1 MKVKL
6 TENQLQK
13 CILMEFAN
21 NLRTSGE
28 SNSYNSIADGNS
40 ERNPYHKQIE
50 ANKKLLQRFLSTNGR
65 IMTNIDNGRDYLV
78 FEIGQ
83 LASLMGKR
91 FCMCQLFKDNKPF
104 GAIYNKPLSLFK
116 EKMQ

>member
-13 CILMEFAN
+13 CILVELASVIGHEEN
-21 NLRTSGE
+21 H
-28 SNSYNSIADGNS
+28 YNPIADGNAV
-40 ERNPYHKQIE
+40 RNPYTKQIE
-50 ANKKLLQRFLSTNGR
+50 ANKKLLQRFLTTNGR
-65 IMTNIDNGRDYLV
+65 VMVNIDNGRDYLV

-91 FCMCQLFKDNKPF
+91 FCMCQLMKDNKPF
-104 GAIYNKPLSLFK
+104 GAIYTKPFSLFK
-116 EKMQ
+116 EKIK